1 MVIIACVRVGIIACD
16 KVGILFI
23 ACENRG
29 IIVCGR
35 EGTSARV
42 NYMYIYIFFIHDD
55 ETKKH
60 IFTGIAIA
68 GVLVTP
74 PLRGVSVV
82 M

>member
-1 MVIIACVRVGIIACD
+1 MPATEWGFV
-16 KVGILFI
+16 FI

-29 IIVCGR
+29 IIACGR
-35 EGTSARV
+35 EGKSARV
-42 NYMYIYIFFIHDD
+42 NYMYIYIFLIHDD

-68 GVLVTP
+68 GVLVTH